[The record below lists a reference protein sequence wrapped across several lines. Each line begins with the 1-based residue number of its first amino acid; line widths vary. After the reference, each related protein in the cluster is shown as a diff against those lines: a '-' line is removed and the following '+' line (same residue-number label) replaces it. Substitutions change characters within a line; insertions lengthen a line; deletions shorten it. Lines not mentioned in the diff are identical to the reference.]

1 MLSSLILNT
10 DKNVT
15 NWILNGISTDKIKP
29 FDTNLEL
36 IMPNLANGRVILEF
50 NKTVLVQNFLHCT
63 KTLFYIYT

>member
-1 MLSSLILNT
+1 MFSSLILDT

-15 NWILNGISTDKIKP
+15 NWMLTGISTDKIKP

-50 NKTVLVQNFLHCT
+50 IKTVLVQNILHCI
-63 KTLFYIYT
+63 KTLF